1 MSFDTDKTN
10 LHPCAY
16 NLLSPKDDGS
26 YSSIPDAFV
35 LREHRPGQK
44 PETEAVKFWLPSG
57 VRRDTIY
64 TLPAVEL
71 WKLLLDKQ
79 HRDNLAELIANARIV
94 VRGLYEAQ
102 KALDNNNRLLDTQNK
117 ELERG
122 KQSAENSVEDLT
134 VRNSELQAEV
144 RSLRHQIETLNQEIS
159 GIETSFKNWAK
170 AQFPLIDVNSAYN
183 KDLLNY
189 FMYGGNRA
197 SNSPYTDKDRVIK
210 DAFDNLNHTHRLNK
224 VLKDKCITLEEQHK
238 KGSREAQQR
247 FEDEIKRLR
256 AEVSRLEAETSK
268 LPSKDSLIAELEQKV
283 AELGDQFATAQQ
295 EAALTKEWPASLEL
309 LEKKMAAATIE
320 ASIDQLM
327 STVENLRAQYAHLS
341 ADIMAKGP
349 DLPVIISKE
358 RIEKIKNIINEL
370 VQTFIYIQ
378 DPQDPNGGLMLQVAN
393 PMYEAAAKKLDE
405 ARELEE
411 NPVKLRDAYEAYML
425 ALGQFQAAKQ
435 YENLVLDSMNGA
447 QTNNDKNANATD
459 NPELKEFKIKYKDWF
474 DDSGILIDFYNLF
487 DIDQDADETQIRE
500 AYHAR
505 MKAMHPDVGGISEEA
520 ASINMANDALTKHK
534 DVYAR
539 AYTLAYGKKA

>member
-16 NLLSPKDDGS
+16 NLSPKNDGS